1 MPAGKGYGPKAN
13 AIAGV
18 GKRGGAARDA
28 GKKVEKRKSRNASA
42 LDFARKMTMRQGTDS
57 ANPRPKR

>member
-1 MPAGKGYGPKAN
+1 MPAGKGYGPKAR

-28 GKKVEKRKSRNASA
+28 GKKVEKRKASNRSSLSIA
-42 LDFARKMTMRQGTDS
+42 QKYLRQNG
-57 ANPRPKR
+57 AKKL